1 MELIKPD
8 INIDFISKRRYAA
21 VISVVLILVGLAA
34 LVLRGGPNY
43 GVDFAGGTVVQVRF
57 NQSTD
62 AVQIK
67 DLLVPEVLASAVVQR
82 FGDEDNEFLIRA
94 EESDN
99 GLQGMR
105 TALVQ
110 KLEQEYGDGSVEVR
124 RVEMVGPQVGKDLR
138 KKGLM
143 AIVYAMVGILIYI
156 SWRFELRFAV
166 GAIVALLHDVT
177 LTFGAFS
184 LFDKE
189 IGLPIIAAFL
199 AIIGYSLND
208 TIIVYDRIRENRGRY
223 NDKSFADLINR
234 SINDTLSRTILTSTT
249 TLLVVLSLFIFGGG
263 VIHDFAFALL
273 IGVIVGTYSS
283 IYVASPMLLLW
294 DKFQNKKVQEKS

>member
-8 INIDFISKRRYAA
+8 VNIDFISKRRYAA

-34 LVLRGGPNY
+34 LVVRGGPNY
-43 GVDFAGGTVVQVRF
+43 GVDFVGGTVVQVRF
-57 NQSTD
+57 NQATD

-67 DLLVPEVLASAVVQR
+67 ELLVPKVLTSAVVQR

-94 EESDN
+94 EETDD

-105 TALVQ
+105 TALMQ
-110 KLEQEYGDGSVEVR
+110 RLEQEYGQGSAELR
-124 RVEMVGPQVGKDLR
+124 RIEMVGPQVGKDLR

-143 AIVYAMVGILIYI
+143 AIVYAMVGILLYI

-223 NDKSFADLINR
+223 HDKSFAELINR
-234 SINDTLSRTILTSTT
+234 SINDTLSRSILPSST

-283 IYVASPMLLLW
+283 IYIVSPVLLMW
-294 DKFQNKKVQEKS
+294 DKFQTKKTQKA